1 MKQSAIFHPIARCV
15 GTFLLAAGSV
25 MGAGLTVEPV
35 APVSVS
41 GTTVFTLPSVR
52 ASNSG
57 TGTLRFLNENAAAA
71 QVSIAL
77 LNNDGTNSNSEVFT
91 LSSASQQFTV
101 GGHWQGVDGD
111 KEITI
116 NFSPPTTGLHEA
128 ILKVTCNPG
137 GATQNY
143 SLKGTGTEPQIIVK
157 NHQGSPLDY
166 NPTTYP
172 VVNLGNSTVFITA
185 ASDFTIENAG
195 DYPLTITG
203 ITISPPNS
211 DFTVSAIP
219 TMVAADGAENF
230 TVTFTPSATGPRTA
244 TLEIIHD
251 DAGKSP
257 FQVTLSAIG
266 NGPRIIVKDHSDT
279 TLNYSPTTYP
289 EVNLG
294 SVSGA
299 TDFTFAIENSGDE
312 VLNVTGITTTG
323 ADNSDFVVSNAP
335 DSVSA
340 GASENFTVTFTPNA
354 TGQRT
359 TTLQIT
365 HDDSDE
371 TPFRIKLTGS
381 AKNPQIIVKNPD
393 NNSLTYDAST
403 YPDVNLGNSNL
414 NSSASHTF
422 TIENS
427 GDQSLNITAITTTGG
442 DSSEFVVGAIP
453 ASVSAASSETNNGS
467 STFTVTFTPNATG
480 QRTTTLQITHDDS
493 DESPFRIT
501 LVASGTRAAYTGTG
515 VDLVGVLT
523 TIPPGD
529 VRVEISS
536 DPEFLP
542 TVDTYAG
549 TNSAGNTDGS
559 RLSAH
564 FSKPSSVAADNS
576 GNLFIADTVNNQ
588 IRMINSSGE
597 VTTIAGAPGVE
608 GYGFVNGSGYLA
620 RFQFPAAVAVD
631 SIGNVYVADT
641 FNHSIRKLTGTPGG
655 AWTVTTLAGSGVPG
669 FIDGAGS
676 SARFNLPQGLAIDN
690 SGNVYVADTE
700 NHRIRLIS
708 PAGRVSTV
716 AGTGTSGNTDGNAAV
731 AKFSS
736 PVGLALDDQ
745 DNLYVA
751 DSGNH
756 KIRMIDRS
764 VDVISTIAGNGNSGL
779 VDSNQFNW
787 PTGLVL
793 ANNDTIYVADK
804 LNHAIRQLTRN
815 GSSWSLTTLA
825 GTGSSGYTDGLKIS
839 AQFHC
844 PTGLTLDTS
853 GNLIVGD
860 GENNVLRRITLQN
873 ISSTAS
879 ANGTTVSTSLDAGT
893 LGINSYTN
901 YYVRWVDD
909 SSQVLATTHPHISFR
924 IVDLPEVRN
933 LQASTIENTEA
944 TVSAEVNPSQSE
956 TTVKFEISTDP
967 KLLPP
972 LRVDTVPGV
981 TGKPRGIAVDQN
993 GNRYVADQLRNKIWK
1008 IDASNGTVTT
1018 LAGTGLAGFADGQ
1031 NAQFD
1036 HPSGIAIDDSGNLY
1050 VADTNNHRIRKI
1062 DTSSGTVTTIAGSGV
1077 AGFQDHQTNAA
1088 SGKLLY
1094 PSAVAVNSD
1103 GTKLYVADKDNH
1115 RIRFIALDTPATIS
1129 TLAGTGTAGFADGQ
1143 GQSVAQFNTPTGV
1156 TVDSSG
1162 NVYIAD
1168 RENHRIRKV
1177 VPSSG
1182 VVTTLA
1188 GSGAAGFA
1196 DNTDGQ
1202 TAEFNQPSDLAIDQ
1216 HGNLYI
1222 ADSGNHRLRKMDL
1235 SGAVSTVAGA
1245 GTAGYADSTTG
1256 SLIPPDRTEFN
1267 SPSAITVSAGTIY
1280 LSDTGNNKVRRIFR
1294 DTLPSF
1300 NPATSPLT
1308 GNTFQ
1313 AVSTLIPLNLSP
1325 GATYHFRAVAEN
1337 QRGQAQG
1344 PITSF
1349 TTLTSQEIALVDDS
1363 TNLSLTHSQSNQVDF
1378 GDTFVG
1384 NSVSRDFTIRNNGE
1398 SDLTV
1403 TSITVPTGYT
1413 LQTPATLANGAG
1425 TITGGQ
1431 SATITVSLTG
1441 FQGGTYSGNLV
1452 IDSDAAVSSFTVP
1465 LAGTVLD
1472 PPTVTTLMA
1481 TNRTLTSATLRASI
1495 NPEGTST
1502 TTWFE
1507 YSPDPNLAGV
1517 NVTTFAGSSAGF
1529 AAGPRLSA
1537 KFDEPR
1543 GLATDADG
1551 VIYIADTANNRIRAI
1566 DPSGNTRVIAG
1577 TGVAG
1582 FAEGTAAQAQF
1593 DSPTGVVVA
1602 SDGTLY
1608 VTDKDNH
1615 RIRSI
1620 SPAGLVDTLAGTGE
1634 GNFTDGVADAA
1645 RFNYPWGIAMETDD
1659 ILYVADRDN
1668 NRVRK
1673 LTRGEDGVWTVG
1685 SLTAALSN
1693 PLGIAV
1699 STSGEVYVTEDGSH
1713 AVRRISNA
1721 GSVDTLAGNNAT
1733 SGFADASGG
1742 AARFDSPQ
1750 GLCLDSSGHI
1760 LVADTGNHRIRRIAP
1775 DRTVTTLAGSGN
1787 PGNADGTGGGTG
1799 TARFNEPVSV
1809 VTTDDNYV
1817 IAGERINGTLR
1828 RISSTTIVT
1837 LVPGSLQGV
1846 TAQPVSLSVGNLLP
1860 NTAYY
1865 FRARAQN
1872 SSGTTIGSN
1881 IQTFTSRPLTP
1892 FENWQ
1897 VNEFQEDAIDPAVAG
1912 PEADPNN
1919 DSCVNLIKYAH
1930 GIDPHDQNCEGLP
1943 VISVNPANTVFSY
1956 TRNQSA
1962 TDLTYT
1968 IQESED
1974 QHNWVTVPNAT
1985 EQYLPLSADQ
1995 SRPWISP
2002 VQVIASIPRRTD
2014 TSGNDQD
2021 PIPALFHRLVISFK
2035 NP

>member
-1 MKQSAIFHPIARCV
+1 
-15 GTFLLAAGSV
+15 
-25 MGAGLTVEPV
+25 
-35 APVSVS
+35 
-41 GTTVFTLPSVR
+41 
-52 ASNSG
+52 
-57 TGTLRFLNENAAAA
+57 LRFLNENAAAA

-137 GATQNY
+137 GATQIY
-143 SLKGTGTEPQIIVK
+143 SLKGTGTEPVISV
-157 NHQGSPLDY
+157 LD
-166 NPTTYP
+166 PAGGALTQDPIRT
-172 VVNLGNSTVFITA
+172 VTLSSATVGNSA
-185 ASDFTIENAG
+185 GSDLTIENAG

-203 ITISPPNS
+203 ITISPNS
-211 DFTVSAIP
+211 DFSVSGIP

-266 NGPRIIVKDHSDT
+266 NGPRIIVKNHNGIS
-279 TLNYSPTTYP
+279 LGYNPTTYP

-299 TDFTFAIENSGDE
+299 TEFTFAIENSGDE

-371 TPFRIKLTGS
+371 
-381 AKNPQIIVKNPD
+381 
-393 NNSLTYDAST
+393 
-403 YPDVNLGNSNL
+403 
-414 NSSASHTF
+414 
-422 TIENS
+422 
-427 GDQSLNITAITTTGG
+427 
-442 DSSEFVVGAIP
+442 
-453 ASVSAASSETNNGS
+453 
-467 STFTVTFTPNATG
+467 
-480 QRTTTLQITHDDS
+480 
-493 DESPFRIT
+493 SPFRIT

-536 DPEFLP
+536 DSEFLP

-549 TNSAGNTDGS
+549 TSSAGDTDES

-588 IRMINSSGE
+588 IRMIDSSGE

-608 GYGFVNGSGYLA
+608 GYGFVNGSGHLA

-631 SIGNVYVADT
+631 SSGNVYVADT

-655 AWTVTTLAGSGVPG
+655 AWTVTTLAGAGTTG
-669 FIDGAGS
+669 YIDGAGPS
-676 SARFNLPQGLAIDN
+676 SRFNLPQGLAIDN

-825 GTGSSGYTDGLKIS
+825 GTGSSGYTDGLKTS

-844 PTGLTLDTS
+844 PTGLALDTS

-993 GNRYVADQLRNKIWK
+993 GNRYVADQLRHKIWK

-1115 RIRFIALDTPATIS
+1115 RIRLIALDTPATIS

-1162 NVYIAD
+1162 NVYVAD

-1182 VVTTLA
+1182 MVTTLA

-1256 SLIPPDRTEFN
+1256 SLTPPDRTEFN
-1267 SPSAITVSAGTIY
+1267 SPSAIAVFAGTIY

-1363 TNLSLTHSQSNQVDF
+1363 TTLSLTHSQSNQVDF

-1384 NSVSRDFTIRNNGE
+1384 NSVSRDFTIRNNGQ

-1403 TSITVPTGYT
+1403 TSITVPTGYA
-1413 LQTPATLANGAG
+1413 LQTPATLASGAG

-1441 FQGGTYSGNLV
+1441 SAGGTYSGNLV

-1465 LAGTVLD
+1465 LTGTVLD

-1507 YSPDPNLAGV
+1507 YSRDPNLAGL
-1517 NVTTFAGSSAGF
+1517 NVTTFAGSAAGF

-1537 KFDEPR
+1537 KFNEPR

-1551 VIYIADTANNRIRAI
+1551 VIYIADTANHRIRAI
-1566 DPSGNTRVIAG
+1566 DPSGNTRVVAG
-1577 TGVAG
+1577 TGAAG
-1582 FAEGTAAQAQF
+1582 FTDGTAALAQF
-1593 DSPTGVVVA
+1593 YSPTGVVVA

-1620 SPAGLVDTLAGTGE
+1620 SPEGLVDTLAGTGDD
-1634 GNFTDGVADAA
+1634 NFTDGVADAA
-1645 RFNYPWGIAMETDD
+1645 RFNHPWGIAMETDD
-1659 ILYVADRDN
+1659 ILYVSDRDN
-1668 NRVRK
+1668 DRVRK
-1673 LTRGEDGVWTVG
+1673 LTRGEDGAWTVG
-1685 SLTAALSN
+1685 SLTDALDK
-1693 PLGIAV
+1693 PLGIAI

-1721 GSVDTLAGNNAT
+1721 GSVDTLAGANAT
-1733 SGFADASGG
+1733 SGFADASGS

-1775 DRTVTTLAGSGN
+1775 DGTVTTLAGSGN
-1787 PGNADGTGGGTG
+1787 PGSADGTGGGTG

-1809 VTTDDNYV
+1809 VTTTDNYV

-1828 RISSTTIVT
+1828 RIASTTIVT

-1865 FRARAQN
+1865 FRASAQN

-1897 VNEFQEDAIDPAVAG
+1897 VNEFQEDAIDPAIAG

-1930 GIDPHDQNCEGLP
+1930 GIDPYDQNCEGLP

-1962 TDLTYT
+1962 TDLVYT